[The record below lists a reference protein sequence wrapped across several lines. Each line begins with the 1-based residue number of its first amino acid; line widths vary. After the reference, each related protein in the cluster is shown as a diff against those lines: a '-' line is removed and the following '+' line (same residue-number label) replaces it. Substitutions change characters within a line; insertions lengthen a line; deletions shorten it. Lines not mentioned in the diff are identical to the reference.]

1 MNFDGNSYHNCTFV
15 INSPDVH
22 GQNSILQGIPHGIP
36 GWPNNMS
43 QWQNTNPFVQL
54 RTPGYYNN
62 VQNMSQQHQNN
73 HFMGIPRQHPN
84 RQSTS
89 TMYTYQHSFTQEPN
103 YNRQSQTPTTNHI
116 DPYNMN
122 QTRQYQEPDIWGG
135 IDDAA
140 LINIDA
146 EVQQSTQAHFNTVRI
161 RELIPTNVINIP
173 GNSVRTNNF
182 NSLQNTNAEEDM
194 WGGLTD

>member
-1 MNFDGNSYHNCTFV
+1 MEFQDNQPFQFSAGELSEYIETSQPVVENTTAPQIPVDSSSKSPIESGREHLGSEIGPKSKKVNSDGNSYHNCTFV

-43 QWQNTNPFVQL
+43 PWQNPNPFVQL

-89 TMYTYQHSFTQEPN
+89 TMYTYQHSLTQEPN

-116 DPYNMN
+116 NPYNMN
-122 QTRQYQEPDIWGG
+122 QTRQHQEPD
-135 IDDAA
+135 
-140 LINIDA
+140 
-146 EVQQSTQAHFNTVRI
+146 S
-161 RELIPTNVINIP
+161 
-173 GNSVRTNNF
+173 
-182 NSLQNTNAEEDM
+182 
-194 WGGLTD
+194 